1 MSVTNEDILALAE
14 GIDLPNQTET
24 VAGGDYE
31 RPLPAEGITRL
42 RLIEYIELGK
52 QKKTFKGEEKW
63 VEQVSIG
70 FELSGPKHPA
80 PENGEPFVI
89 RWRDTYSMSDRA
101 KFPKLFAK
109 LNHTGLKTHAAQ
121 MLGEA
126 FAGRVYHYQKKDADG
141 KVIATYANLHSK
153 EDGFSFKGPF
163 REIENEDGT
172 VERVEINVEP
182 AKSKLRLFIFDRATK
197 AMWDSLYIPGK
208 YDDRQDKDGTIIP
221 GKSKNYWQETIMAA
235 KNWVE
240 CPMFELVSAGGETG
254 IGDAEKPARSGN
266 TGASADP
273 LEDM

>member
-1 MSVTNEDILALAE
+1 MAYDNEAILALAE

-24 VAGGDYE
+24 VSGGDYE

-52 QKKTFKGEEKW
+52 QKKVFKGEEKW
-63 VEQVSIG
+63 VDQVSIG
-70 FELSGPKHPA
+70 FELSGPKHP
-80 PENGEPFVI
+80 PLENGEPQII

-109 LNHTGLKTHAAQ
+109 LNHTGLKTHCAQ

-126 FAGRVYHYQKKDADG
+126 FAGRVYHYQKKDGDG

-163 REIENEDGT
+163 RVIEGEDGT
-172 VERVEINVEP
+172 EERVAIEVAP
-182 AKSKLRLFIFDRATK
+182 VRSKLRLFIFDRATK
-197 AMWDSLYIPGK
+197 AMWDSLFIDGRYE
-208 YDDRQDKDGTIIP
+208 DREKDGEVIP
-221 GKSKNYWQETIMAA
+221 GKSKNYWQETIMGA
-235 KNWVE
+235 KNWAE
-240 CPMFELVSAGGETG
+240 CPIYDIVSAGGETG
-254 IGDAEKPARSGN
+254 IGDAEKPARS
-266 TGASADP
+266 TKAADADP